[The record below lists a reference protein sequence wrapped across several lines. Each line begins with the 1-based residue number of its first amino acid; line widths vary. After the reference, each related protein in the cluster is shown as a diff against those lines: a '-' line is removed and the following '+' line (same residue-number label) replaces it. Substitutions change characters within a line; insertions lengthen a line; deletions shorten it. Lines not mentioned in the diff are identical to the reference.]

1 MNRAILSTNCN
12 DEPVWAYVVNGTEV
26 YAPTVS
32 ECGRFTVD
40 PMEAYGLTPDDVKYL
55 ATINSQYGYNDTL

>member
-12 DEPVWAYVVNGTEV
+12 DEPVWAYVVNDMEI

-32 ECGRFTVD
+32 ECGRFAVD
-40 PMEAYGLTPDDVKYL
+40 PMEAYGLTPDDVEYL
-55 ATINSQYGYNDTL
+55 ATINSQFGYNDTL